1 MRKGGPLAPAIM
13 NESHTTKRRFSL
25 ASCDEE
31 RKENMP
37 KRGLSLEST
46 HFPRLDRYK
55 QAKHLSEKAIKE
67 KKIFTI
73 FGHYPVIRAC
83 LQRRGWVEKK
93 FHPLCK
99 GVQDGSHSVN
109 GRVKDENRPDR
120 REERESFNDE
130 SHGIHDVMSRLV
142 KDETP
147 HLLWT
152 IRRDVIDAHGLHG
165 DQMLNHYGKTT
176 SFTTKIGL
184 CLNLRDLPWYV
195 QANPN
200 SFFPRCYNLCTEDE
214 KQDFLGGPL
223 ALSALHRP
231 PQGPIATISDDFR
244 RTVASSILK
253 WVVSYHTC
261 GKSKPKSRKEGSG
274 HEEPCRKTDPAPWEE
289 KKRKCLPGRLIDAA
303 CQVCETYLG
312 RLEHRDIDGA
322 ADGPDG
328 PDGHTSLSEPQW
340 AELIQQ
346 YYCLIHD
353 DAFICNSRDYI
364 PQCQTILNKITS
376 VNPQLEIDGM
386 QSIWIIKPGAK
397 SRGRDIVCMDRVE
410 DILGLVSSTEQASA
424 KDKWVVQK
432 YIETPLLIYD
442 TKFDIRQWFLV
453 TDWNPLTVWFYKESY
468 LRFSTQRFSLDSLDS
483 SIHLCNNSV
492 QKHLV
497 NAADRSPQLPAY
509 NMWTS
514 TRFRE
519 YLQRK
524 GRGGVWQAVIYPAM
538 KRAVGHALKVA
549 QDHVEPRRNSFELY
563 GADFILGKDF
573 RPWLIEINSSPT
585 MLPSTP
591 VTAQLCAQVQEDTVR
606 VVIDRKL
613 DRNCDIGNFELL
625 WKQPMVALPRF
636 SGSSLCVEG
645 VSLQKSRKPQAS
657 ICTVNLLGQLASTQ
671 APRGPVPAGGRTH
684 VPEPVRPRAACH
696 PGKWKGEKVVSCSL
710 PEPGRG
716 PPDGSCRASK
726 VEFPAVPFRA
736 EENISRSP
744 QRLLAA
750 RPQNLPNTG
759 APVSPA
765 ALVLRNLK
773 IRDRSWFRPAK
784 GSGFPRSLKNPC
796 LVCRRTFQ
804 LEKSCKH
811 CSSFHATVFQEGAFI
826 PLTAQGSLV
835 KKAANSGWGAQK
847 TARP

>member
-1 MRKGGPLAPAIM
+1 M
-13 NESHTTKRRFSL
+13 NESHTAKRRFSQ
-25 ASCDEE
+25 ASCDEGRE
-31 RKENMP
+31 ENMP
-37 KRGLSLEST
+37 KKGLSLEST

-83 LQRRGWVEKK
+83 LRKRGWVEKK
-93 FHPLCK
+93 FHSLYK
-99 GVQDGSHSVN
+99 GGQDGSHSVH
-109 GRVKDENRPDR
+109 RRRKDENRPDR
-120 REERESFNDE
+120 REENGSFCDE

-147 HLLWT
+147 YLLWT
-152 IRRDVIDAHGLHG
+152 IRRDVIDAHGLHC
-165 DQMLNHYGKTT
+165 DQMLNHYGKTS

-200 SFFPRCYNLCTEDE
+200 AFFPRCYNLCTEDE
-214 KQDFLGGPL
+214 KQDFL
-223 ALSALHRP
+223 
-231 PQGPIATISDDFR
+231 DDFR
-244 RTVASSILK
+244 QTVASSILK
-253 WVVSYHTC
+253 WVVSNHTC
-261 GKSKPKSRKEGSG
+261 GKSKQKTRKEGRG
-274 HEEPCRKTDPAPWEE
+274 HEDQCRKTDAASWEE

-322 ADGPDG
+322 ADGPEG
-328 PDGHTSLSEPQW
+328 PDGPVSLSEPQW
-340 AELIQQ
+340 AELIEQ
-346 YYCLIHD
+346 YYCLIQ
-353 DAFICNSRDYI
+353 DYI

-410 DILGLVSSTEQASA
+410 DILKLVSSADQASS

-538 KRAVGHALKVA
+538 KKAVGHALKVA

-625 WKQPMVALPRF
+625 WKQPVVALPRF
-636 SGSSLCVEG
+636 SGSNLCVEG
-645 VSLQKSRKPQAS
+645 VGLQKSRKPPAS

-671 APRGPVPAGGRTH
+671 GPRGPVAAGGRTH
-684 VPEPVRPRAACH
+684 APEPVRPRAARH
-696 PGKWKGEKVVSCSL
+696 PGKWEGEKVVSYSL
-710 PEPGRG
+710 PEPGRD
-716 PPDGSCRASK
+716 PPDRSCRASK
-726 VEFPAVPFRA
+726 VEFPAFPFRP
-736 EENISRSP
+736 EERISWGLRGLP
-744 QRLLAA
+744 AA
-750 RPQNLPNTG
+750 RLQNPPGLC
-759 APVSPA
+759 APFSPS

-773 IRDRSWFRPAK
+773 IRDGPWFRPAR
-784 GSGFPRSLKNPC
+784 GSGFPRSLKKNTC
-796 LVCRRTFQ
+796 LVCRGTFQ
-804 LEKSCKH
+804 LEKTCKH
-811 CSSFHATVFQEGAFI
+811 CSSFHATIFQEGTFI
-826 PLTAQGSLV
+826 PLTAQGSPV
-835 KKAANSGWGAQK
+835 KKSANSAWSTQR
-847 TARP
+847 TPRP